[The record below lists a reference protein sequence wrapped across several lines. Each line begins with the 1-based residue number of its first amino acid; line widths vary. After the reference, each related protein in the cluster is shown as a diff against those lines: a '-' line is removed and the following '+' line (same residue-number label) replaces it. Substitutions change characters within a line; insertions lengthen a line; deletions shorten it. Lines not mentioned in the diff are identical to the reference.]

1 VSNGIVSIGGTK
13 EPASWHESP
22 SSRGLKY
29 ERFSLG
35 VAVALVA
42 LLAPAERAHANG
54 ALPGSSGIL
63 LPADHPQQIM
73 LATNFGLIISQ
84 DGGASWLWSCERP
97 QVSYGYLYSISSP
110 PRDRIYALANTLGP
124 SSIDDGWLSYS
135 DDASCTWTRVG
146 GALQDVVVRDYFV
159 DRGNPE
165 HVLAVGW
172 ARQASG
178 DPGPPLL
185 FESTDAAATFSGTP
199 LYNGPAGAT
208 VVSIEIARSNPMVVY
223 TAMYTAPDRH
233 PRLLRSNDGGRTWPV
248 DRDIEAGIGAHEFRI
263 LTDDPADPD
272 VLYLRVIGLGTE
284 SVVVTRDA
292 GMTFTTAVTVSP
304 GVLSAFLRLAS
315 GTVLVGGLVNMD
327 GGGGGMTG
335 VAYRSTDGGNTFV
348 PWTLAP
354 QQPHIL
360 GLAER
365 DGVLYI
371 AGKNYSDG
379 WALATSRDE
388 GVTIQPLS
396 RYEDVR
402 GIMPCAMNMCG
413 EACQFVASQAVWTND
428 VCTGARLD
436 AGTTIDG
443 GPPDGGPPPPPKSGC
458 HCAAAGVP
466 GANLVAWIFAGAALA
481 VRRRRRRS

>member
-1 VSNGIVSIGGTK
+1 M
-13 EPASWHESP
+13 HESP

-29 ERFSLG
+29 ARSSLG
-35 VAVALVA
+35 VAAALVA
-42 LLAPAERAHANG
+42 LLALAGGAHANG

-63 LPADHPQQIM
+63 LPADHPQQIT

-97 QVSYGYLYSISSP
+97 EISFGYLYSLSSP
-110 PRDRIYALANTLGP
+110 PRDRIYGLANTAGP
-124 SSIDDGWLSYS
+124 SSIDDGWLAYS
-135 DDASCTWTRVG
+135 DDGSCTWTRVRG
-146 GALQDVVVRDYFV
+146 TLQDVVVRDYFI
-159 DRGNPE
+159 DRTNTD

-172 ARQASG
+172 AMQASG

-199 LYNGPAGAT
+199 LYTGAANAS

-223 TAMYTAPDRH
+223 MAMYTTPDRH
-233 PRLLRSNDGGRTWPV
+233 PRLLRSNDGGKTWPL
-248 DRDIEAGIGAHEFRI
+248 DRDVEAGIGAHEFRI
-263 LTDDPADPD
+263 LTVDPANSD

-292 GMTFTTAVTVSP
+292 GMTFTTAVTVTP

-315 GTVLVGGLVNMD
+315 GTVLVGGLVNLD
-327 GGGGGMTG
+327 GGGGGMAG
-335 VAYRSTDGGNTFV
+335 VAYRSTDGGNSFV
-348 PWTLAP
+348 PWTLTS

-365 DGVLYI
+365 GSVLYI

-413 EACQFVASQAVWTND
+413 DQCQLVASQAVWTND
-428 VCTGARLD
+428 VCTGALLDGGTALD
-436 AGTTIDG
+436 AG
-443 GPPDGGPPPPPKSGC
+443 PPDAGPPPPPKSGC
-458 HCAAAGVP
+458 HCSAAGVP
-466 GANLVAWIFAGAALA
+466 GANLVAWIFVAAALA
-481 VRRRRRRS
+481 LRRRHHRR